1 MCFQFDVYRNPSDK
15 TREYH
20 PYFMII
26 QHDYYEDLSTRLILP
41 LSYQNHLRR
50 YFNAATPLVNI
61 DFQTLFLNT
70 TNITHVETK
79 KLNNKNYVCNL
90 RSARSSVLAGIDAL
104 ITNT

>member
-1 MCFQFDVYRNPSDK
+1 MCFQFDVYRNPSDR
-15 TREYH
+15 TREYQ

-26 QHDYYEDLSTRLILP
+26 QHDFYDDLSTRLIVS
-41 LSYQNHLRR
+41 LSYHNHLRGHS
-50 YFNAATPLVNI
+50 NAATPLVNI
-61 DFQTLFLNT
+61 EFQTYFLNT
-70 TNITHVETK
+70 ANITHVETK